1 MTPSRTPRFSFIL
14 VFQFCLSIPVSVV
27 EWLSP
32 SRQIRDLEIW
42 LDGGREWEFRS
53 IGLNQQHSELPHP
66 PHGIYLFVWFSLIL
80 SLDFP
85 FSDSVLLRTISPV
98 DGRFGSAGVRYEKRG
113 GNIQRKLRYTYTVVV
128 AVKNRNI
135 WLSPWS
141 FWVFI
146 LSNIKKMTTNSFS
159 RRLWILLIIR
169 LSDENGYDRRRSSQ
183 EVMGRFKGNKQRS
196 RKKRGER
203 EEKRRPR
210 DGREAVVFSCHGMLC
225 WLPAGPGGCS
235 VAGRDQTGTQRLFSL
250 SFPVSKAD
258 HSKARQYS
266 RPVVVVSFFGWP
278 KRRPSALSSSFF
290 VVQILNWNSRLFI
303 ILTLLSADIA
313 PLFWPRFDWWPI
325 DFRPKQREFRWPLN
339 ILRDEEED
347 PPGV

>member
-42 LDGGREWEFRS
+42 LEGGREWEFRS

-113 GNIQRKLRYTYTVVV
+113 GNIQRKLRYTYTV

-203 EEKRRPR
+203 ERKKEGRVMEGRLLCLAATGCCVGCLR
-210 DGREAVVFSCHGMLC
+210 DPAAAQ
-225 WLPAGPGGCS
+225 LPAVIRPGR
-235 VAGRDQTGTQRLFSL
+235 RDFSL
-250 SFPVSKAD
+250 SLSLSLKLTI
-258 HSKARQYS
+258 Q
-266 RPVVVVSFFGWP
+266 
-278 KRRPSALSSSFF
+278 KRANIHALLLLLFLF
-290 VVQILNWNSRLFI
+290 LGGRNDDLRLF
-303 ILTLLSADIA
+303 LL
-313 PLFWPRFDWWPI
+313 LFLLYKF
-325 DFRPKQREFRWPLN
+325 
-339 ILRDEEED
+339 
-347 PPGV
+347 